1 MFEVVTFLSPVDE
14 TCYGLPAG
22 DVRIDLVVSNC
33 EGVGNHNA
41 YSGWNSDRQ
50 MIIMEVIAAVKG
62 KLAKYLR
69 IDLVYLG
76 NSIIHRLQLT
86 ISCYSQKKSIFFL
99 NKKAKQLFRIHVGGP
114 YFIARDKFGSIHQ
127 EN

>member
-1 MFEVVTFLSPVDE
+1 MFEVVIFLSPVDE
-14 TCYGLPAG
+14 TCYGLSAG

-76 NSIIHRLQLT
+76 NSIIKRLQFT
-86 ISCYSQKKSIFFL
+86 ISCYSQKRSIFFL
-99 NKKAKQLFRIHVGGP
+99 NKKAKQLFRIGGP
-114 YFIARDKFGSIHQ
+114 YFIARDKFGLIHQ